1 MQVGNSAKLCDDS
14 EFAYGFPRFYP
25 LRPLWSKLIKS
36 LIHTPTCKS
45 YEVLDMQ
52 IPNML
57 ILKSCQQLRQIP
69 EVSKKYKTQFFGLF
83 LCLNTDKVI
92 YIYIY
97 IYIYFGNRLKQK
109 NLGISSRFKS
119 LFVIK

>member
-1 MQVGNSAKLCDDS
+1 
-14 EFAYGFPRFYP
+14 
-25 LRPLWSKLIKS
+25 
-36 LIHTPTCKS
+36 
-45 YEVLDMQ
+45 MQ

-83 LCLNTDKVI
+83 FCLNTDKVI

-97 IYIYFGNRLKQK
+97 IYTYIYIGYRLKQK
-109 NLGISSRFKS
+109 NLGTSSRFKS

>member
-1 MQVGNSAKLCDDS
+1 
-14 EFAYGFPRFYP
+14 
-25 LRPLWSKLIKS
+25 
-36 LIHTPTCKS
+36 
-45 YEVLDMQ
+45 MQ

-97 IYIYFGNRLKQK
+97 LYIYIYIYIGCRLKQK
-109 NLGISSRFKS
+109 NLGTSSRFKS
-119 LFVIK
+119 LFVIR

>member
-1 MQVGNSAKLCDDS
+1 
-14 EFAYGFPRFYP
+14 
-25 LRPLWSKLIKS
+25 
-36 LIHTPTCKS
+36 
-45 YEVLDMQ
+45 MQ

-83 LCLNTDKVI
+83 LCFNTDKVI

-97 IYIYFGNRLKQK
+97 TYIYIGYRLKQK
-109 NLGISSRFKS
+109 NLGTSSRFKS